1 MVLFRN
7 MYRTNGYVEWRSF
20 LFTKHCD
27 VFYLVFLFINLQL
40 TSSISYTSLSCLT
53 QYVFMHI
60 KSDYVQVELD
70 TIWSNF
76 TSVLWK
82 VCSPFYNYEK

>member
-1 MVLFRN
+1 MFLFRN

-40 TSSISYTSLSCLT
+40 TSSISYSSLSWFDSICFYALQIGLRAGLT
-53 QYVFMHI
+53 RHNMVQFYMHFM
-60 KSDYVQVELD
+60 
-70 TIWSNF
+70 
-76 TSVLWK
+76 
-82 VCSPFYNYEK
+82 